1 VSLKTLHPSLRAA
14 FRERLLTVVDV
25 DASPGSVTASGGV
38 YARASGS
45 WITDGFRIGQ
55 EVQVT
60 GVGSGTVVRVKSLTA
75 STLTTTGTATGSG
88 ASPRFLVGLPQG
100 RAWEGQ
106 GVYRPTLGQPYISEA
121 YVPANAARITQ
132 GSGASPTIQ
141 HDINANVTL
150 FYPASEGTEAIERM
164 AGAIQAHFMPKT
176 KLTRDTIGAR
186 VMDVRRS
193 PVMMDGDWLSIGVTV
208 QLLAFT
214 IG

>member
-25 DASPGSVTASGGV
+25 DASVSSVTASGGV
-38 YARASGS
+38 YSRTTGS
-45 WITDGFRIGQ
+45 WITGGFRIGQ
-55 EVQVT
+55 EVTV
-60 GVGSGTVVRVKSLTA
+60 SGLSAANGLFRVRSLTA
-75 STLTTTGTATGSG
+75 LDLTTTGTASGSG
-88 ASPRFLVGLPQG
+88 TGRFLVGLPQG

-132 GSGASPTIQ
+132 GSGSTPTIQ

-193 PVMMDGDWLSIGVTV
+193 PVMMDGDWLSVGVTV